1 MARDAFQLVQEAVAN
16 WESLEGVVGVD
27 VVEQWLGNTS
37 ERGFM
42 AKVALID
49 QAEPIFI
56 ELTIVDPHERMEAL
70 VEEDFGRHLFD
81 LLAPDP
87 FEARFQEGFPFRR
100 RDESWE

>member
-27 VVEQWLGNTS
+27 VVEEWLGNTT

-49 QAEPIFI
+49 QADPIYI
-56 ELTIVDPHERMEAL
+56 ELTIVDPRERMEAL
-70 VEEDFGRHLFD
+70 VDEDFGQHLFD
-81 LLAPDP
+81 LLAPVLY
-87 FEARFQEGFPFRR
+87 ELRFREGLSFRR
-100 RDESWE
+100 RDEPWE

>member
-1 MARDAFQLVQEAVAN
+1 MGRDAFQLVQEAVAN

-37 ERGFM
+37 ERGFA
-42 AKVALID
+42 AKVTLID
-49 QAEPIFI
+49 QAEPIYI

-70 VEEDFGRHLFD
+70 
-81 LLAPDP
+81 
-87 FEARFQEGFPFRR
+87 FEARFQEGLPFRP

>member
-27 VVEQWLGNTS
+27 VVEQWLGNTT

-49 QAEPIFI
+49 QADPIYRA
-56 ELTIVDPHERMEAL
+56 DDCRPPRA
-70 VEEDFGRHLFD
+70 DGPR
-81 LLAPDP
+81 
-87 FEARFQEGFPFRR
+87 
-100 RDESWE
+100 